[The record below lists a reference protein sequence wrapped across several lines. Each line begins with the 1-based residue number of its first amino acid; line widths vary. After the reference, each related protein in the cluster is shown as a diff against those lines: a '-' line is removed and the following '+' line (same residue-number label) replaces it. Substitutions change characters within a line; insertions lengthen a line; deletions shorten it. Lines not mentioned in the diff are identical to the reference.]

1 MKKNLTKKLMLSVLT
16 LAFAVVSLG
25 ASTFAWFTLSENA
38 QVDPFQMNVKG
49 GAGLEIQAR
58 NVNGEFDENNWQT
71 GSLTKEDITDLFASG
86 LKLDSVTPNAA
97 FGASAAQFTNLDYTN
112 DQYNSSETANG
123 EYVEFVIGLRLSDAY
138 DTTEY
143 PIAIDGYELSTVGTA
158 AAWNVNKVFTKIDGN
173 QAALNEP
180 LTFKV
185 SDAARLAVYAKNGS
199 VTVNNVYEANA
210 IGSNSAGFQDNGALS
225 YYNAVNETE
234 YTIAN
239 DAEEYYESA
248 YADLSTSTVS
258 LGTLTGGLTKVD
270 NGAGVMVDSGSRQV
284 IEVYVRIWIEGW
296 DGEAINAIFNQT
308 LQASLSF
315 YCDTVEE

>member
-58 NVNGEFDENNWQT
+58 NVTGEFDEAKWQT
-71 GSLTKEDITDLFASG
+71 GSLTKEDILGLFQSG

-97 FGASAAQFTNLDYTN
+97 FGASAAQFTNLDYNN
-112 DQYNSSETANG
+112 DKYNSSETANG

-138 DTTEY
+138 DTAEY
-143 PIAIDGYELSTVGTA
+143 PIAIDGYELSTVGTVD
-158 AAWNVNKVFTKIDGN
+158 AWKVNKVFTKMDGN
-173 QAALNEP
+173 QSVLNES

-185 SDAARLAVYAKNGS
+185 SDAARLAVYAKNGD
-199 VTVNNVYEANA
+199 VTVNNVFEAKEG
-210 IGSNSAGFQDNGALS
+210 GSNSKGFQDKGALS

-234 YTIAN
+234 YTIAG
-239 DAEEYYESA
+239 DAKEYYESA
-248 YADLSTSTVS
+248 YADLSTNNVS

-270 NGAGVMVDSGSRQV
+270 NGEGVMVDSGSRQV

-308 LQASLSF
+308 LQASLCF